1 MPFKYISTRY
11 DIANMQELVKRM
23 LENVRTLGIFLLM
36 KREISFS
43 YREKNSITDLVGLK
57 VDEHMD
63 GKKSL

>member
-1 MPFKYISTRY
+1 
-11 DIANMQELVKRM
+11 MQELVKRM